1 MTVGFEFKAKSS
13 VEALREECPMAT
25 QSITYFTPT
34 TAKRWNCKAQLHT
47 LYVTLPLEF
56 SV

>member
-13 VEALREECPMAT
+13 VEALREECPLAT
-25 QSITYFTPT
+25 QALLIYPYHCQTVELQNS
-34 TAKRWNCKAQLHT
+34 QLHT
-47 LYVTLPLEF
+47 LYVTLPLGF

>member
-34 TAKRWNCKAQLHT
+34 TAKRWNRKAQLHT